1 MARSLAE
8 LRAQLSEIEPS
19 GATFA
24 GIDASDVESLLVI
37 VGDEEGWLAE
47 RAVYALQR
55 IDSDSARQALVS
67 AADDPRAGIRV
78 AAAVAAA
85 AVPAAPSDQ
94 ILQKL
99 LADPEP
105 AVRKFAVRSA
115 SPRNSAAVLQ
125 RVREI
130 SVADA
135 DPRLQREARERISSI
150 SDG

>member
-1 MARSLAE
+1 VFRCAWPITISPKGGREAGLDQLA
-8 LRAQLSEIEPS
+8 
-19 GATFA
+19 
-24 GIDASDVESLLVI
+24 
-37 VGDEEGWLAE
+37 
-47 RAVYALQR
+47 
-55 IDSDSARQALVS
+55 ALVS

-78 AAAVAAA
+78 AAAIAAA